1 MSMKMPEGPM
11 CRTPQK
17 HKEYLEYLATIDGC
31 DFCQTATDPNATVLS
46 DMQDFWIIK
55 ARFPYQIWDGCPVKE
70 HLLLV
75 PKRHVVSV
83 SALTDTEKKIYVDLV
98 GEYEEKGYVVYSRSP
113 RAHTKSMVHHH
124 THFIMLEEVRVQTM
138 LYHKKPHVLLYK

>member
-1 MSMKMPEGPM
+1 MPEGPM

-17 HKEYLEYLATIDGC
+17 QKEYLKYLSTTDGC
-31 DFCQTATDPNATVLS
+31 DFCQTATDPLATIIS
-46 DMQDFWIIK
+46 EMQDFWIIK

-75 PKRHVVSV
+75 PKRHTVSV
-83 SALTDTEKKIYVDLV
+83 HELTESEKKAYIDIL
-98 GEYEEKGYVVYSRSP
+98 GEYEYNGYVVYSRSP

-124 THFIMLEEVRVQTM
+124 THFIMLEPHRVQTM
-138 LYHKKPHVLLYK
+138 VYHKKPHVLLYK